1 MKVNVQT
8 DQLLQLKQSK
18 WLPWYWQLL
27 LWPTVLFMLI
37 IPAVGQESK
46 LTCRK
51 AEGKCQLES
60 QGYKAEGNKTISL
73 DNIQKI
79 DLVATND
86 ESTSSTAQLVIVNKD
101 GSKVNVGKTES
112 YETLDD
118 TASKLSWF
126 LESSTAQFIELSA
139 SDIWATRLV
148 GLMGLGAGFWVFW
161 RGGKRVVTF
170 DQNRQLCTVESQRLW
185 QKKGTDY
192 PLTEIEGIEL
202 VNSFKPVGYNMT
214 MKNRS
219 GLDVVLNDKVL
230 PVSKGL
236 ESEQVVNKVRGFLN
250 LKAPNPAPQTAVAY
264 PQPMGK
270 WDGHKT
276 STHEVEGENGEKYWM
291 EVYVLYRSLDNG
303 VVDANIPT
311 SHELYPELAETWS
324 RQESSIQEVPDDDG
338 KIHRVEDY
346 VLYRYFTYQEEQNA

>member
-1 MKVNVQT
+1 MKVSVQT
-8 DQLLQLKQSK
+8 DRLLQLKQSK

-27 LWPTVLFMLI
+27 LWPTVLFMLL
-37 IPAVGQESK
+37 IPFVGQESK

-51 AEGKCQLES
+51 SEGKCQLES

-79 DLVATND
+79 DLVATEND
-86 ESTSSTAQLVIVNKD
+86 STSSMAQLVFVSKD
-101 GSKVNVGKTES
+101 GSKVNIGKEGS
-112 YETLDD
+112 YETLDE
-118 TASKLSWF
+118 TAAKLSWF
-126 LESSTAQFIELSA
+126 LESSTAQFLELSE

-148 GLMGLGAGFWVFW
+148 GLTALAACGLFFW

-170 DQNRQLCTVESQRLW
+170 DRNRQLCTVESLKLW
-185 QKKGTDY
+185 QKKATDY
-192 PLTEIEGIEL
+192 PLEAITGVDL
-202 VNSFKPVGYNMT
+202 VHSFNPVGYNMALS
-214 MKNRS
+214 NRS
-219 GLDVVLNDKVL
+219 GPDVVLNEKVL
-230 PVSKGL
+230 PVSKGS
-236 ESEQVVNKVRGFLN
+236 ESEQTVSRVRSFLN
-250 LKAPNPAPQTAVAY
+250 LKPPAPTPQASASY

-276 STHEVEGENGEKYWM
+276 STHEVEDENGEKYWM

-311 SHELYPELAETWS
+311 SHELYPELAETWA
-324 RQESSIQEVPDDDG
+324 RQESSIQEVPDEDG

-346 VLYRYFTYQEEQNA
+346 ILYRYFTYQDEQST